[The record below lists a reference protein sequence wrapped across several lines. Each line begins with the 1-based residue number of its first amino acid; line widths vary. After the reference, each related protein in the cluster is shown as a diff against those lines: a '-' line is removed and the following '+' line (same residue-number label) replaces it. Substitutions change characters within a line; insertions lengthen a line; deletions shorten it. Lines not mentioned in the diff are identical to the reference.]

1 MQRLYRPLPEQAR
14 SHRKAHK
21 RRYFAQPSLCFTWID
36 IERSPLNLV
45 GVSLLAKTAFP
56 PLKMQRLYRP
66 LPEQARSHRK
76 ARQRLDLAG
85 QYLTV
90 SPAIASRD
98 GRLTIA

>member
-1 MQRLYRPLPEQAR
+1 LPGNA
-14 SHRKAHK
+14 
-21 RRYFAQPSLCFTWID
+21 YVFTCID
-36 IERSPLNLV
+36 IERAPLNLV
-45 GVSLLAKTAFP
+45 RVSLLTNTVFQ
-56 PLKMQRLYRP
+56 PLKMQWLYRP

-90 SPAIASRD
+90 LPAIASRD